1 MVATNP
7 SPGPTLQ
14 YRVLGLFG
22 AFGAGI
28 GLWFF
33 TSGDWLIGALC
44 ALAVI
49 AAAGV
54 YVVGQ
59 RRVNGQGGA
68 RRY

>member
-7 SPGPTLQ
+7 SPAPTIQ
-14 YRVLGLFG
+14 YRVLGLLG
-22 AFGAGI
+22 AVGAGI

-59 RRVNGQGGA
+59 RRVKGSSRS

>member
-1 MVATNP
+1 M
-7 SPGPTLQ
+7 
-14 YRVLGLFG
+14 LGLFG

-33 TSGDWLIGALC
+33 TSGDWLIGAFC